1 MINPLSSSVLLLLLL
16 PCTTS
21 ANTCTF
27 TQRPWAPQPLVC
39 IGCRSGYVNPDD
51 GTTSLTSSPSTGTTF
66 HDCIPCKVVLEGC
79 AICGIVQPGE
89 NRPLDCMDSSTSSTA
104 GEWPKPN
111 GTFFKE
117 KIIVIVLSNEGY
129 HPGPIKGMFDKIKH
143 DTSYDSPTAGV
154 CQSMAYDGLDLQTV
168 PNFECVCDST
178 CGDPIDIGE
187 IGRCQSTGLCQ
198 RCPDGWST
206 RGDYTMFT
214 DCVVFEPVQT
224 LSWLLVLFSSLAIVV
239 LALKRSAELLQLRHL
254 WQTYFSTLATADQD
268 HDPEDVPV
276 AVTASL
282 ACQNIFYLVWKHDDG
297 FLLLLALA
305 RSVIYVFIVV
315 LPKLVIGGQGAEIC
329 FNRLVTCGISL
340 TSVLDCVL
348 LPEVVMFTLTKWIKK
363 HVPRRNPYRL
373 HLILML
379 HNR

>member
-1 MINPLSSSVLLLLLL
+1 
-16 PCTTS
+16 
-21 ANTCTF
+21 
-27 TQRPWAPQPLVC
+27 
-39 IGCRSGYVNPDD
+39 
-51 GTTSLTSSPSTGTTF
+51 
-66 HDCIPCKVVLEGC
+66 
-79 AICGIVQPGE
+79 
-89 NRPLDCMDSSTSSTA
+89 MDSSTSSTA

-129 HPGPIKGMFDKIKH
+129 HPGPIKGMFVKIKH

-154 CQSMAYDGLDLQTV
+154 CQSMAYDGLDLQKV

-276 AVTASL
+276 AVTASCI
-282 ACQNIFYLVWKHDDG
+282 AKTFSIWSGNTTMGFCCCWPWHDLS
-297 FLLLLALA
+297 FMSLLLSSPNWSLEGKE
-305 RSVIYVFIVV
+305 RKFVSIDWSRVVF
-315 LPKLVIGGQGAEIC
+315 
-329 FNRLVTCGISL
+329 
-340 TSVLDCVL
+340 
-348 LPEVVMFTLTKWIKK
+348 
-363 HVPRRNPYRL
+363 H
-373 HLILML
+373 
-379 HNR
+379 